1 MALSKSVVI
10 TFLTKFDKK
19 GLKRAEKEL
28 KGLDKTIAVTKA
40 NLSIWAKTAGVAA
53 VYGLYRFAKSSI
65 TAALAQEKLDKSLQL
80 TLKSIGKGGLAKETS
95 FFIQQLQSATNV
107 GEGELVPA
115 LQSLIAQTGNL
126 EQSQYLLKTALDV
139 SAGTGKDLTEVIDAI
154 SKAAVGN
161 YKSIGTLG
169 VGFTAAQAKAMGFV
183 GTMKSLDK
191 FTGAAEAQTQ
201 TFGGELKAF
210 KISAGEA
217 TETLGKGFL
226 DAYAVVAAGRPL
238 IKDLGSD
245 LEDVA
250 GQFSDITVGFAA
262 IFKEKGLGGYVDLLK
277 IGFENLVGSYS
288 TLQEIEK
295 SGKRARYSEK
305 ETANQR
311 ENRLKD
317 TKKDLTYQ
325 DILLEIQKNI
335 AKNSKIL
342 TKEQQAQNQLAKQ
355 KAQIESIFDI
365 EKINLQAALTRKLS
379 VEDQARVQILLKLK
393 EGTKEATD
401 EAQKYLDVLTI
412 IADGKISTEEIEML
426 AKKWK
431 MTTPEVLLYLKAL
444 FDSNAELQKM
454 LALLNQVS
462 TTKLTT
468 PMTTTTT
475 TAIPLQTGQMAKVSQ
490 ASQEVVSTVSALTD
504 QQIQDKYGT
513 AAQAEIY
520 LAKQAIDKY
529 GLGARYAGMLLG
541 AVAMADGGI
550 VNQPTLALMGES
562 GAEAVIPLDQMSG
575 FGTQLTVNVAG
586 SVISEGQ
593 LATVIQDALYNLN
606 RTGAVSQLANLGR

>member
-28 KGLDKTIAVTKA
+28 KGLDKTIAVTKG

-53 VYGLYRFAKSSI
+53 VYGLYKFAKSSI

-154 SKAAVGN
+154 SKAAIGN

-169 VGFTAAQAKAMGFV
+169 VGFTAADAKAMGFV
-183 GTMKSLDK
+183 GVMKSLQK
-191 FTGAAEAQTQ
+191 YTGSAEAQTQ
-201 TFGGELKAF
+201 TFQGQLQAL

-217 TETLGKGFL
+217 TETLGQGFL
-226 DAYAVVAAGRPL
+226 DAFAIMSGGEPVV
-238 IKDLGSD
+238 KNLGTD
-245 LEDVA
+245 LEQTA
-250 GQFSDITVGFAA
+250 GQLSNLMTGLAA
-262 IFKEKGLGGYVDLLK
+262 TFKDKGLLNAWVSGTKSL
-277 IGFENLVGSYS
+277 FEIALTGSS
-288 TLQEIEK
+288 ELENV
-295 SGKRARYSEK
+295 GKRARFTEK
-305 ETANQR
+305 QSANQR
-311 ENRLKD
+311 EDRLKD
-317 TKKDLTYQ
+317 TKKQMTYE

-335 AKNSKIL
+335 VKNSKVL
-342 TKEQQAQNQLAKQ
+342 TKEQKAQNELAAK

-379 VEDQARVQILLKLK
+379 VEDEARVKILLKLK

-401 EAQKYLDVLTI
+401 EAQKYLDVLAI

-462 TTKLTT
+462 STKIAVTAPT
-468 PMTTTTT
+468 Q

-490 ASQEVVSTVSALTD
+490 ASQEVVSTVSSLTE
-504 QQIQDKYGT
+504 QQVQDKYGT

-529 GLGARYAGMLLG
+529 GLGPRYAGMLLG

-562 GAEAVIPLDQMSG
+562 GAEAVIPLDQMNG